1 MGGSP
6 LSGQGALTSAG
17 SSPGAG
23 LDLTDNAH
31 TDNSCSVAS
40 YTADKFYEY
49 VAVAEMLYTLATD
62 KAAREQ
68 LFAEL
73 RGSALG
79 RYLGAP
85 RGEAI
90 YQTYEFLKEKWFGDP
105 IEAERHRQLGI
116 DAVDEWQASQEELY
130 AAIADSLM
138 NIYEEFKRRFT
149 QCGMLYGFATLGV
162 DGTFFLGE
170 LAIGAGIAGVTAKAL
185 KSMKFVVSRLK
196 DGSVVVRAT
205 TAGGGKLERTF
216 TKEALEAKYGKPDDN
231 HFGSLEHD
239 TNREIPDK
247 SADDLLKEK
256 RTKEAAEAKARRQDE
271 HPDGSYRDPVDPKG
285 VRRAADGE
293 AIIQDRDGNWTRVS
307 DMPRRDNVYTG
318 RWGETTADRYATE
331 QGWEK
336 INGPSTTMDSPFT
349 GPNRI
354 DAIYRDPGPPPRYI
368 VSDAKALGAKQGT
381 TKDDVLQMSKQWIE
395 ERLGKAGLS
404 RADMRALQ
412 QGKYDPVL
420 LKVDKNGNVTE
431 VWLDKDGMPASTP
444 TWRKQ

>member
-6 LSGQGALTSAG
+6 LSGQGALIGAG
-17 SSPGAG
+17 TNPGAG

-31 TDNSCSVAS
+31 TDNSCSVAA

-49 VAVAEMLYTLATD
+49 VAIAEMLYTLATD

-68 LFAEL
+68 LFVEL

-79 RYLGAP
+79 RYLAAP

-105 IEAERHRQLGI
+105 VEAERHRQLGKE
-116 DAVDEWQASQEELY
+116 AVDEWQASQEELY

-138 NIYEEFKRRFT
+138 NIYDEFKRRFQ

-205 TAGGGKLERTF
+205 AAGGGKLERTF
-216 TKEALEAKYGKPDDN
+216 AKDALEAKYGRPEES
-231 HFGSLEHD
+231 HFGTLERDANHD
-239 TNREIPDK
+239 IPDK
-247 SADDLLKEK
+247 SADDALKEA
-256 RTKEAAEAKARRQDE
+256 RAKEEAGAKAQRQDE
-271 HPDGSYRDPVDPKG
+271 RPDGSYRDPADPEG
-285 VRRAADGE
+285 VRRTADGE
-293 AIIQDRDGNWTRVS
+293 AMIQDRDGNWTPVS
-307 DMPRRDNVYTG
+307 EMSRRDNVYTG
-318 RWGETTADRYATE
+318 RWGETTADRYAAG

-336 INGPSTTMDSPFT
+336 INGSATTMESPFT

-354 DAIYRDPGPPPRYI
+354 DAIYRDSGPPPRYI
-368 VSDAKALGAKQGT
+368 VSDAKALGAKQSR
-381 TKDDVLQMSKQWIE
+381 TKDDTLQMSAKWIE
-395 ERLGKAGLS
+395 ERLGNAGLS
-404 RADMRALQ
+404 QDQLDDLAMGYDSAL
-412 QGKYDPVL
+412 L
-420 LKVDKNGNVTE
+420 RVDKNGKVTE
-431 VWLDKDGMPASTP
+431 VWLDKDGQQTTAP